1 MERLE
6 MEKQLRAA
14 LERDEIWL
22 QYQPQVEV
30 RSGRITGM
38 EALARWRQPGG
49 ELVEPARFVALAE
62 ETGLIFPL
70 GERVLRMACT
80 QARAWQSAGLPPV
93 RMAVNLSP
101 LQLQRRPKGRLGGYD
116 PVAMVS
122 KVIEESQ
129 FDPQWLQIEITESVF
144 LKDPD
149 FAIETLGRLEEVGVS
164 IAIDDF
170 GIGYSSLNYLK
181 VLPASTLKIDRS
193 FVRTVG
199 RQPRDT
205 AIAAAIVAL
214 AHNLSLK
221 TVAEGVETVD
231 QWEALRRLGCDE
243 MQGYLFSEPLN
254 ANEATALLAE
264 NLRKSA

>member
-1 MERLE
+1 
-6 MEKQLRAA
+6 
-14 LERDEIWL
+14 
-22 QYQPQVEV
+22 
-30 RSGRITGM
+30 
-38 EALARWRQPGG
+38 
-49 ELVEPARFVALAE
+49 
-62 ETGLIFPL
+62 
-70 GERVLRMACT
+70 
-80 QARAWQSAGLPPV
+80 
-93 RMAVNLSP
+93 
-101 LQLQRRPKGRLGGYD
+101 
-116 PVAMVS
+116 
-122 KVIEESQ
+122 
-129 FDPQWLQIEITESVF
+129 
-144 LKDPD
+144 
-149 FAIETLGRLEEVGVS
+149 VGVS